1 MTAWVTLS
9 SIELVGV
16 SMPTQGSPSKCR
28 GPLRP
33 PQHCAYRLRRI
44 GELAGLDPQ
53 RFSGQVE
60 LLTIARL
67 SESAVL

>member
-9 SIELVGV
+9 SIELAGA
-16 SMPTQGSPSKCR
+16 SMPTQGSPSKYFHVHPNTVR
-28 GPLRP
+28 
-33 PQHCAYRLRRI
+33 YRLRRI
-44 GELAGLDPQ
+44 SDLTGLDTQ

-67 SESAVL
+67 SESSAA

>member
-9 SIELVGV
+9 SIELVGAAR
-16 SMPTQGSPSKCR
+16 SR
-28 GPLRP
+28 
-33 PQHCAYRLRRI
+33 
-44 GELAGLDPQ
+44 
-53 RFSGQVE
+53 